1 MMWFFGIFVIVGLTV
16 VMIVLRTPVIDYD
29 KIVKLSPNYI
39 AYKEKGNDKIIKL
52 HFYKRK

>member
-29 KIVKLSPNYI
+29 KIVKLSPSYI
-39 AYKEKGNDKIIKL
+39 AYKEKGNDKVIKL